1 MSEGRLVREQAR
13 TLRRLFAS
21 GIWGASSTL
30 FSFPMTGVGGGR
42 QGFGETGVLIGRAH
56 GKAFKVRSA

>member
-1 MSEGRLVREQAR
+1 MSEGRLVQEQAR

-30 FSFPMTGVGGGR
+30 FSFPVTGVGGGR
-42 QGFGETGVLIGRAH
+42 QHFGETGVLIG
-56 GKAFKVRSA
+56 